1 MGSRREEE
9 RNEKIIRGL
18 MKLPPNRRCINCN
31 SVGPQYVCT
40 NFWTFVCM
48 TCSGIHREFTHR
60 VKSVSMSKFNSEEV
74 EALQNGGNQRARDI
88 YLKDWDLQRQ
98 RLPNSSNA
106 NKIREFIKSVYVDRK
121 YVGQKTSDQP
131 PRDIQS
137 PRNHGDNKRRPSSY
151 HSYSESPPYDY
162 QYEDRRYGK
171 QVAATLARKPDSDR
185 GFFVRKTSSFIFSPG
200 RLSDQTFEDRF
211 ANEGSAP
218 RVSDYSVSSGGD
230 TFKSGTG
237 SPNFQKDVFGS
248 PNSQPQT
255 DFFSEDTHRQ
265 RSNLFVDPNSKKY
278 AAGILHPQRTK
289 SMGSFGSIDDNSMF
303 VKSYNS
309 GIGLDVVS
317 EPEKSAGSHHDKASN
332 VSQSSVP
339 VNYGGLDLFNAP
351 ETSASPPIDLFQLPA
366 TSSVS
371 SENVFQPLASL
382 MPACSVSQ
390 SSVPV
395 NYGGL
400 DLFNA
405 PETSA
410 SPPIDLFQLP
420 ATSTVSSENVFQ
432 PLASLMPHGNLYQP
446 SPSIPSVDLF
456 SGNSEQPLAAS
467 FGGKLPKLP
476 VPKSEGWSMSDI
488 PQPAASG
495 PVSKNLSSDV
505 MPSDGNLPVK
515 FDQLQPPNTTRQ
527 WPLFENSSALSSS
540 VISSEWQEGLHVG
553 LSSAAAN
560 STQSWNAF
568 TYSAE
573 SLSTETQVAAYNHS
587 SATSLHLGVGVSERL
602 DNDGFQTAAL
612 QAGFPAANLPN
623 GDGIAPAYAPM
634 GEKQL
639 NAADRKSTN
648 PFDLPYDSELEQSA
662 MFLDMSSLQTA
673 LPNAQSPSTFIGGVS
688 QPWFPQNSVTPY
700 IPGTTQGGL
709 AYMSGQ
715 APSSQSSNVPNQGP
729 FASVGGNPFA

>member
-1 MGSRREEE
+1 MGSRRQEE

-31 SVGPQYVCT
+31 SVSPQYVCT

-60 VKSVSMSKFNSEEV
+60 VKSVSMSKFISEEV

-98 RLPNSSNA
+98 RLPDSSNA
-106 NKIREFIKSVYVDRK
+106 NKIREFIKNVYVDRK
-121 YVGQKTSDQP
+121 YVGQKTSDNP
-131 PRDIQS
+131 PRDMQS
-137 PRNHGDNKRRPSSY
+137 PRNHGDNIRRPSSY
-151 HSYSESPPYDY
+151 HSYSESPPYDN

-171 QVAATLARKPDSDR
+171 QVAATLARKPGSDR
-185 GFFVRKTSSFIFSPG
+185 GFFVRKASSFIFSPG
-200 RLSDQTFEDRF
+200 RLSDQMFEDRF

-237 SPNFQKDVFGS
+237 SPNFQKDVVFGR
-248 PNSQPQT
+248 PNSQPQK
-255 DFFSEDTHRQ
+255 DVFSEDAQHQ
-265 RSNLFVDPNSKKY
+265 RSNLFVDPNSKKD
-278 AAGILHPQRTK
+278 AAGIRHPQRTK
-289 SMGSFGSIDDNSMF
+289 SLGSFGSIDDNSMS

-309 GIGLDVVS
+309 GIGLDVVVS
-317 EPEKSAGSHHDKASN
+317 EPEKSAGSRHDKASS

-339 VNYGGLDLFNAP
+339 VNSGGLDLFDAP

-371 SENVFQPLASL
+371 SEN
-382 MPACSVSQ
+382 
-390 SSVPV
+390 
-395 NYGGL
+395 
-400 DLFNA
+400 
-405 PETSA
+405 
-410 SPPIDLFQLP
+410 
-420 ATSTVSSENVFQ
+420 NVFQ
-432 PLASLMPHGNLYQP
+432 PLESLMPHGNLYQP

-456 SGNSEQPLAAS
+456 SGISEQPLPAS
-467 FGGKLPKLP
+467 FGGKVPELP
-476 VPKSEGWSMSDI
+476 VPKNGGWSMFDI
-488 PQPAASG
+488 PPPAASG
-495 PVSKNLSSDV
+495 PVAKNLSSAV
-505 MPSDGNLPVK
+505 MPSDGYLSVK
-515 FDQLQPPNTTRQ
+515 FDQLQPPNTTMQ
-527 WPLFENSSALSSS
+527 WPLFESSSAISSS
-540 VISSEWQEGLHVG
+540 VISSQWQEGLHVG
-553 LSSAAAN
+553 QSSTAAN

-573 SLSTETQVAAYNHS
+573 SLSTEPQVVAYNHS
-587 SATSLHLGVGVSERL
+587 ASSNLHLGLGVSESL

-623 GDGIAPAYAPM
+623 GDGIAPPYAPM

-639 NAADRKSTN
+639 HAADCKSTN

-662 MFLDMSSLQTA
+662 TFLDMSSLQTA
-673 LPNAQSPSTFIGGVS
+673 LPNAQLPSTFRGGVS
-688 QPWFPQNSVTPY
+688 QQWFPQNPVTPH
-700 IPGTTQGGL
+700 ILGTTQGGL

-715 APSSQSSNVPNQGP
+715 APSSQSSNAPTQGP
-729 FASVGGNPFA
+729 FASIGGNPFA